1 MGCNR
6 RVFSFCSS
14 LVFIRVVLV
23 KKMVQNSEVEV
34 LVDLL
39 DTDFRPISWSIP
51 YDGSPLAHDKSG
63 SFLNPFPALFPA
75 HFFIDLVTFDN
86 IIQ

>member
-1 MGCNR
+1 MRC
-6 RVFSFCSS
+6 
-14 LVFIRVVLV
+14 
-23 KKMVQNSEVEV
+23 
-34 LVDLL
+34 
-39 DTDFRPISWSIP
+39 FRPLFLGGNLIRKYEKLEIQKMTQ
-51 YDGSPLAHDKSG
+51 YLRDYVVELAHDKSG